1 MVDVVHGERREDE
14 YFWLR
19 DKDSPEVTAYL
30 EAENAHTDAVMKGT
44 EAFQDALYKEML
56 ARIKEDDSTV
66 PYRRGRYVYYSRTE
80 TGKQY
85 PIHCRR
91 RDEPGAP
98 EEITLDLNR
107 MAEGHA
113 FLSLGLYT
121 VSDDGR
127 LLAYSVDFTGFRE
140 YTLHIKD
147 LTTAEVLADRIEKVS
162 SAAWSADNSILF
174 YVTEDEAKRTGSA
187 PRLTICCW
195 RSATSCSGSACFA
208 REAARSSSPPSAR
221 SRPASIAGC
230 PRPSPSASGA

>member
-1 MVDVVHGERREDE
+1 MPPTASPPTRHGRSVHRVNFNSMMSRHFPWVPARARRRAGRRCNRGPRHPAPPIATRVPKTDEVHGEHREDE
-14 YFWLR
+14 YSWLR
-19 DKDSPEVTAYL
+19 DKNSPEVTAYL
-30 EAENAHTDAVMKGT
+30 EAENAYTDTVMKGS

-66 PYRRGRYVYYSRTE
+66 PYRRGACVYYSRTE

-91 RDEPGAP
+91 RDVPGAP

-113 FLSLGLYT
+113 FLSLGVYT

-127 LLAYSVDFTGFRE
+127 LLAYSVDFTGFRD
-140 YTLHIKD
+140 YTLHVKD
-147 LTTAEVLADRIEKVS
+147 LESGALLPDRFAKVS

-174 YVTEDEAKRTGSA
+174 
-187 PRLTICCW
+187 
-195 RSATSCSGSACFA
+195 
-208 REAARSSSPPSAR
+208 
-221 SRPASIAGC
+221 
-230 PRPSPSASGA
+230 